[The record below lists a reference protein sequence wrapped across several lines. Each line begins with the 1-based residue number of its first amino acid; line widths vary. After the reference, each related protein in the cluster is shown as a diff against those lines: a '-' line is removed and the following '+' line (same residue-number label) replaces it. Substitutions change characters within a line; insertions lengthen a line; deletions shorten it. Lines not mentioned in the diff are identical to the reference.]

1 LMILPILVEKNA
13 KMFIKEIVGSV
24 IQELSALVQYI
35 IGRSEYLKTRSTIS
49 TQSFIKMASDMGIN
63 IDVSGL
69 QNMAQKPPL
78 SGMIKNV
85 DPNTISFDYDDAS
98 TLMPVDKAQDV
109 VKGMAKRAMKKG
121 SSLDSIVK
129 GL

>member
-1 LMILPILVEKNA
+1 MILPILVEKNA

>member
-1 LMILPILVEKNA
+1 
-13 KMFIKEIVGSV
+13 MFIKEIVGSV

-35 IGRSEYLKTRSTIS
+35 ISRSEYLKTRSTIS

-121 SSLDSIVK
+121 SSLDSIAK

>member
-1 LMILPILVEKNA
+1 MILPILVEKNA

-121 SSLDSIVK
+121 SSLDSIAK

>member
-1 LMILPILVEKNA
+1 
-13 KMFIKEIVGSV
+13 MFVKEVVGSV

-35 IGRSEYLKTRSTIS
+35 ISRSEYLKTRSTIS

-69 QNMAQKPPL
+69 QNIAQKPPL

-121 SSLDSIVK
+121 SGLDSIAK

>member
-1 LMILPILVEKNA
+1 MILPILVEKNA
-13 KMFIKEIVGSV
+13 KMFVKEVVGPV

-35 IGRSEYLKTRSTIS
+35 ISRSEYLKTRSTIS

-63 IDVSGL
+63 IDISGL
-69 QNMAQKPPL
+69 QNMAQRPPL

-85 DPNTISFDYDDAS
+85 DSNTISFDYDDQS

-109 VKGMAKRAMKKG
+109 VKGMAKRAMKKT
-121 SSLDSIVK
+121 SSLDNIVK

>member
-1 LMILPILVEKNA
+1 MILPILVEKNA

-49 TQSFIKMASDMGIN
+49 TQSFIKMASEMGIN

-121 SSLDSIVK
+121 SSLDSIAK

>member
-1 LMILPILVEKNA
+1 MILPILVEKNA

-35 IGRSEYLKTRSTIS
+35 ISRSEYLKTRSTIS

-121 SSLDSIVK
+121 SSLDSIAK

>member
-1 LMILPILVEKNA
+1 
-13 KMFIKEIVGSV
+13 MFIKEVVGSV

-69 QNMAQKPPL
+69 QNMAQNPPL

-85 DPNTISFDYDDAS
+85 DANTISFDYDDAS
-98 TLMPVDKAQDV
+98 TLMPV
-109 VKGMAKRAMKKG
+109 
-121 SSLDSIVK
+121 
-129 GL
+129 

>member
-1 LMILPILVEKNA
+1 MILPILVEKNA
-13 KMFIKEIVGSV
+13 KMFIKEVVGSV

-69 QNMAQKPPL
+69 QNMAQNPPL

-121 SSLDSIVK
+121 TSLDSIVK

>member
-1 LMILPILVEKNA
+1 MILPILVEKNA
-13 KMFIKEIVGSV
+13 KMFIKEVVGSV

-69 QNMAQKPPL
+69 QNMAQNPPL

-121 SSLDSIVK
+121 TSLDSIAK

>member
-1 LMILPILVEKNA
+1 MILPILVEKNA
-13 KMFIKEIVGSV
+13 KMFVKEVVGSV

-35 IGRSEYLKTRSTIS
+35 ISRSEYLKTRSTIS

-69 QNMAQKPPL
+69 QNIAQKPPL

-121 SSLDSIVK
+121 SGLDSIAK